1 MAGVQVAYGGYH
13 VLTKSVLNVGMNQ
26 VVFCVYRDLVALSL
40 LAPFAFFR
48 ERRIHQP
55 LTRYLL
61 VQFFLLGLTG
71 IFGNQLLF
79 LIGLNYTNPT
89 YAAAVQPA
97 IPVFTF
103 ILAAVL
109 GVETVNLLANDGR
122 VKVAGT
128 LVCVSGAVLMVFY
141 KGPALYGV
149 DSSDTVSQNE
159 LSINANSHMVG
170 WLASQMLGFGIE
182 KWHLGVLCLIGNCFL
197 MAAYLVLQAPVL
209 KTYPASLSLTAYSY
223 FFATILMVLTGLFAT
238 TGYKDWMLTPTEII
252 AVLYAGIVA
261 SSLNYA
267 IMTWSNK
274 ILGPSIVALYN
285 PLQPAMSTFLS
296 TLFLGTPIFL
306 GSIIGGVLI
315 IAGLYVVTWA
325 RHREAK
331 AARSIDYANENMDP
345 LLHEDPPSLKTLEKC
360 SSSSMIP

>member
-267 IMTWSNK
+267 IMTC
-274 ILGPSIVALYN
+274 
-285 PLQPAMSTFLS
+285 
-296 TLFLGTPIFL
+296 
-306 GSIIGGVLI
+306 IIGGVLI